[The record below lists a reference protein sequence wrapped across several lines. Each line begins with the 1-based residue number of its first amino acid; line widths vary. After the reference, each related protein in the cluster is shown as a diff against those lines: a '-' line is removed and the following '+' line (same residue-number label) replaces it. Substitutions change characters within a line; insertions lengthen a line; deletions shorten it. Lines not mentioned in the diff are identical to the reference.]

1 MKRPMDKQLKYFLV
15 SLMCFASFQY
25 GRIHDEGIKVNQPEY
40 NHVVYVDNCEIVC
53 DTTGNIN
60 CIWYRNNAYTI
71 DTNSLENL

>member
-1 MKRPMDKQLKYFLV
+1 MRTMDKHFKYFVLFI
-15 SLMCFASFQY
+15 LCYGCFQY

-53 DTTGNIN
+53 DTSGNIN